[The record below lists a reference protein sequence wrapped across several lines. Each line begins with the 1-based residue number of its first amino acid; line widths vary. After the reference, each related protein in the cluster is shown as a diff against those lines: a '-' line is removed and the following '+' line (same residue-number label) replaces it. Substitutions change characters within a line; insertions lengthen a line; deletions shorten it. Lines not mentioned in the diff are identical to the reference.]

1 MRHGVFDEAVDALRA
16 LGDDRDDAAAS
27 ATRLRIRDSLARGHA
42 LRRHAAMFSVLAVLL
57 VASGAWALTSGR
69 VARWIAPA
77 AQAPAVLPDVN
88 EPVVTRPAPHVTVSV
103 PDASEP
109 AVTSPAPHV
118 SVPDASEPAVT
129 SPAPVSVRGSDVS
142 EPVVTR
148 PAPRVARAPDVV
160 AAPEV
165 GPSAARVVASAPHA
179 AEPRA
184 TASHDADT
192 GESEA
197 EALYR
202 AAHELHF
209 HGDDVPAALAAWD
222 AYLAASPRGAF
233 AIEARYNRALCLV
246 KLGRLDEARTA
257 LAPFAAGEVA
267 PAGYRRDEAAR
278 LIERIDHRLANSV
291 NGSR

>member
-1 MRHGVFDEAVDALRA
+1 MRPSVLDEAVDALRA

-69 VARWIAPA
+69 VERWIAPA
-77 AQAPAVLPDVN
+77 AHAPAVLPDVG
-88 EPVVTRPAPHVTVSV
+88 EPVVTRPAPHVTITVS
-103 PDASEP
+103 DAIEP
-109 AVTSPAPHV
+109 VVTPPAPHV
-118 SVPDASEPAVT
+118 TISAADAPE
-129 SPAPVSVRGSDVS
+129 
-142 EPVVTR
+142 
-148 PAPRVARAPDVV
+148 APRVVD
-160 AAPEV
+160 
-165 GPSAARVVASAPHA
+165 APHVA
-179 AEPRA
+179 TAPHAEPRA
-184 TASHDADT
+184 TASHEGADT
-192 GESEA
+192 SAAEA

-209 HGDDVPAALAAWD
+209 HGSDVAAALAAWD
-222 AYLAASPRGAF
+222 AYLAASPHGAF

-257 LAPFAAGEVA
+257 LAPFAAGDVA
-267 PAGYRRDEAAR
+267 PANYRRDEAAR
-278 LIERIDHRLANSV
+278 LIERIDRHLANSV

>member
-1 MRHGVFDEAVDALRA
+1 
-16 LGDDRDDAAAS
+16 
-27 ATRLRIRDSLARGHA
+27 
-42 LRRHAAMFSVLAVLL
+42 
-57 VASGAWALTSGR
+57 
-69 VARWIAPA
+69 
-77 AQAPAVLPDVN
+77 
-88 EPVVTRPAPHVTVSV
+88 VTVTV
-103 PDASEP
+103 PEVSEP
-109 AVTSPAPHV
+109 AVTPPAPHV
-118 SVPDASEPAVT
+118 SVPD
-129 SPAPVSVRGSDVS
+129 G
-142 EPVVTR
+142 
-148 PAPRVARAPDVV
+148 V

-165 GPSAARVVASAPHA
+165 APSVRVVASAPHA

-184 TASHDADT
+184 TASHAGVAADT
-192 GESEA
+192 STA

-222 AYLAASPRGAF
+222 EYLAASPHGAF

>member
-69 VARWIAPA
+69 VERWIAPA

-109 AVTSPAPHV
+109 AATPPAPHITM
-118 SVPDASEPAVT
+118 SVPDVSEPAVT
-129 SPAPVSVRGSDVS
+129 PTAPH
-142 EPVVTR
+142 
-148 PAPRVARAPDVV
+148 VARAPDVV

-222 AYLAASPRGAF
+222 AYLAASPHGAF

-246 KLGRLDEARTA
+246 KLGRLAEARTA

>member
-1 MRHGVFDEAVDALRA
+1 MRLDEAIDALRA
-16 LGDDRDDAAAS
+16 LGDDRDEAAAS

-42 LRRHAAMFSVLAVLL
+42 LRRHAATFSVLAVLL

-103 PDASEP
+103 PDVSEP
-109 AVTSPAPHV
+109 AVTP
-118 SVPDASEPAVT
+118 
-129 SPAPVSVRGSDVS
+129 
-142 EPVVTR
+142 
-148 PAPRVARAPDVV
+148 PAPRVTRVPDVV
-160 AAPEV
+160 AAPGV
-165 GPSAARVVASAPHA
+165 GPSVRVVASAPHA

-192 GESEA
+192 GASEA

-222 AYLAASPRGAF
+222 AYLAASPHGAF

>member
-1 MRHGVFDEAVDALRA
+1 MKPGAFDEAVDALRA

-42 LRRHAAMFSVLAVLL
+42 LRRHAAMVSVLAVLL

-69 VARWIAPA
+69 VARWISAPA
-77 AQAPAVLPDVN
+77 AQAPAVLPEAS
-88 EPVVTRPAPHVTVSV
+88 EPVVTPPAPHVTMSAPDVSEPAVTRPAPHIT
-103 PDASEP
+103 
-109 AVTSPAPHV
+109 
-118 SVPDASEPAVT
+118 
-129 SPAPVSVRGSDVS
+129 
-142 EPVVTR
+142 
-148 PAPRVARAPDVV
+148 DVV

-165 GPSAARVVASAPHA
+165 GPSVRVVASAPHA
-179 AEPRA
+179 AEARA

-192 GESEA
+192 SAAEA

-222 AYLAASPRGAF
+222 AYLAASPHGAF

-278 LIERIDHRLANSV
+278 LIERIDRHLANSV

>member
-1 MRHGVFDEAVDALRA
+1 MRLDEAVDALRA

-69 VARWIAPA
+69 VARWISPPA
-77 AQAPAVLPDVN
+77 AQAPAVPPDMSAPLVTRPAPHVMVSVPDVS
-88 EPVVTRPAPHVTVSV
+88 ETRPAPHVTVS
-103 PDASEP
+103 A
-109 AVTSPAPHV
+109 A
-118 SVPDASEPAVT
+118 
-129 SPAPVSVRGSDVS
+129 
-142 EPVVTR
+142 
-148 PAPRVARAPDVV
+148 DVV

-165 GPSAARVVASAPHA
+165 GPSVSRVASAPHA

-184 TASHDADT
+184 TAHDGAAADANAA
-192 GESEA
+192 EA

-209 HGDDVPAALAAWD
+209 HGDDVAAALAAWD
-222 AYLAASPRGAF
+222 AYLAVSPHGAF

-246 KLGRLDEARTA
+246 KLGRLAEARDG
-257 LAPFAAGEVA
+257 LAPFAAGDVA

-278 LIERIDHRLANSV
+278 LIERIDQRIGGRRNPV

>member
-1 MRHGVFDEAVDALRA
+1 MRLDEAVDALRA

-77 AQAPAVLPDVN
+77 AQAPAVLPDVTAPLVTRPAPHVMVSVPDVS
-88 EPVVTRPAPHVTVSV
+88 ETRPAPHVTVG
-103 PDASEP
+103 A
-109 AVTSPAPHV
+109 H
-118 SVPDASEPAVT
+118 
-129 SPAPVSVRGSDVS
+129 
-142 EPVVTR
+142 
-148 PAPRVARAPDVV
+148 DVV
-160 AAPEV
+160 AAPDV
-165 GPSAARVVASAPHA
+165 GPSVPRVADAPPVASAAHA
-179 AEPRA
+179 AGPRA
-184 TASHDADT
+184 TVSHDGAAADA
-192 GESEA
+192 SAAEA

-209 HGDDVPAALAAWD
+209 HGDDVAAALAAWD
-222 AYLAASPRGAF
+222 AYLAASPHGAF

-246 KLGRLDEARTA
+246 KLGRLAEARDG
-257 LAPFAAGEVA
+257 LAPFAAGDVA

-278 LIERIDHRLANSV
+278 LIERIDHRIGGRRNPV